1 MKSLLKLTAVVAIC
15 ALVAGCAKKGGL
27 DTDEP
32 KVNTDPVVTV
42 GAKLESES
50 QGITVNKISFEEV
63 AEADIPDNL
72 KDKIE
77 SSKFHRGFLYEEVDG
92 YYYIAIFSGEKP
104 TGGYGIKAV
113 SIEDNEGATNIF
125 VEETAPAEGDFVAT
139 VITYPYTVIK
149 ATGITPDITLFH
161 KDGSNFEISQ
171 SAPEKMAVIKAEAQ
185 FLGQIDV
192 NSIEV
197 KLDGKIVAMQL
208 GAVLREAIQNYKL
221 EPDSM
226 INIEYYENSNGQFV
240 VEYLEEKEY

>member
-1 MKSLLKLTAVVAIC
+1 MKSILKLTAVVAIC

-27 DTDEP
+27 DTSEP
-32 KVNTDPVVTV
+32 KVDTEPAVTV
-42 GAKLESES
+42 GARLDSGRK
-50 QGITVNKISFEEV
+50 GITVNKISFEEV
-63 AEADIPDNL
+63 AEADISDTL
-72 KDKIE
+72 RDKIE
-77 SSKFHRGFLYEEVDG
+77 SSKFHKGFVYEEVDG
-92 YYYIAIFSGEKP
+92 YYYIAIFSGEKS

-125 VEETAPAEGDFVAT
+125 VEETAPAEGDFVLEA
-139 VITYPYTVIK
+139 ITYPYTVIK
-149 ATGITPDITLFH
+149 ATGITPNITIFN
-161 KDGSNFEISQ
+161 KDGSDFM
-171 SAPEKMAVIKAEAQ
+171 PEETTTAKEKLTRAEAQ

-197 KLDGKIVAMQL
+197 KLDGNIVAMQL
-208 GAVLREAIQNYKL
+208 GAVLRESIQNYKL